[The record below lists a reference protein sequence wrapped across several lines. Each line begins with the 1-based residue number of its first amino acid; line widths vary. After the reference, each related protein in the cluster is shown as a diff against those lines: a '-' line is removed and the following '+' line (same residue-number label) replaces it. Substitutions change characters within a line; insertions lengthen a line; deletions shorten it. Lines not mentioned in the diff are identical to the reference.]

1 MNTSEFPC
9 PKPREFGAR
18 TSFITLPLISPRSQF
33 PSSWAVMLCVLVLY
47 SQTLDAGS
55 GEYGT
60 NFLFGFPLSTISQI
74 HKWIVAKNIWR
85 PL

>member
-1 MNTSEFPC
+1 
-9 PKPREFGAR
+9 
-18 TSFITLPLISPRSQF
+18 
-33 PSSWAVMLCVLVLY
+33 MLCVLVLY